1 MFYSLKA
8 LRNELAYTFQASI
21 FAKNHKELKHY
32 FLIVLVIIALGACQ
46 KIEVYEKTVPFA
58 KHEWTSQNKPSFTF
72 TIEDTVSLYNLFLV
86 IRHADAYNYNN
97 IWVNLSMKGPKDRVS
112 LRREFVLANNSQGWL
127 GSGMD
132 DIYEHRIP
140 FSTAP
145 ARLQKG
151 QYTFTV
157 KQDMR
162 EDPLNHILNVGIR
175 VEKAK

>member
-1 MFYSLKA
+1 
-8 LRNELAYTFQASI
+8 
-21 FAKNHKELKHY
+21 LKHY
-32 FLIVLVIIALGACQ
+32 FLIVLVFIALAACQ
-46 KIEVYEKTVPFA
+46 KIDVFEKTASFP
-58 KHEWTSQNKPSFTF
+58 KHEWTSQNKPSFSF
-72 TIEDTVSLYNLFLV
+72 IIEDTTSLYNIFLV
-86 IRHADAYNYNN
+86 IRHEDAYNYNN
-97 IWVNLSMKGPKDRVS
+97 IWVNLNMQGPRDTVS

-140 FSTAP
+140 FSSTP
-145 ARLQKG
+145 AKLQKG

-162 EDPLNHILNVGIR
+162 EDPLEHILNVGIR